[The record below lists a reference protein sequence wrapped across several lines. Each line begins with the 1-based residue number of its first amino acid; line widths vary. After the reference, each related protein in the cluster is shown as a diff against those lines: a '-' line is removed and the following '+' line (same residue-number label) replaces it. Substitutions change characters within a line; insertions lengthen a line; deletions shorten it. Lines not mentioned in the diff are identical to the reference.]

1 MNNRRKFLGVLGAG
15 ALAAPLSSIAQQG
28 KVRRVAEFTEE
39 PRERTIVTDITFY
52 KSNTALLI
60 ADFYA
65 DQMSKL
71 PHAVNRKCV
80 EKTLALRQ
88 AARAAGMLVCYSA
101 TVFRPGYIEISER
114 NKTFSERKRTGGPAI
129 ADPLKIIHPQVQPAE
144 GEPVVGKHR
153 VNAMF
158 GTDLTMI
165 LGARNVDTLI
175 LLGFATSGVVLSTTR
190 YAADADY
197 RLFIVEDCCAD
208 TDPAV
213 HDFLCTKIFPRQAD
227 VVQSADV
234 IKVLAA

>member
-1 MNNRRKFLGVLGAG
+1 M
-15 ALAAPLSSIAQQG
+15 
-28 KVRRVAEFTEE
+28 
-39 PRERTIVTDITFY
+39 TDITFY
-52 KSNTALLI
+52 KSHTALLI

-88 AARAAGMLVCYSA
+88 AARAAGMLICYSA

-114 NKTFSERKRTGGPAI
+114 NKIFSERKRTGGPAI